1 VSAVTRG
8 ATGPGMAGRVRELAP
23 SLLAGFLLPAVVY
36 WLVRPHVGGDAAAL
50 AIGGA
55 VPALW
60 TVLRLAFW
68 RRVDPAALVGTAA
81 FAGAAVVSV
90 LTGGSSLPLKLHDAV
105 VTGALGLA
113 CLVSVAIRRPLLG
126 LLGRR
131 LGTPHALGAGTAIAG
146 VTLIVHAAAHT
157 LVALALPTSSYVI
170 VSRVVGLPI
179 YAAGALALIWYL
191 RRQAAA

>member
-1 VSAVTRG
+1 MSAVTRD
-8 ATGPGMAGRVRELAP
+8 AVGPGMARRMRALAP

-55 VPALW
+55 VPAAW
-60 TVLRLAFW
+60 TVLRLAGW
-68 RRVDPAALVGTAA
+68 RRVDPVALVGTVA
-81 FAGAAVVSV
+81 FAAAAVVSV

-113 CLVSVAIRRPLLG
+113 CLVSVAIRWPLLR

-131 LGTPHALGAGTAIAG
+131 LGTPHALAAGTAIAG
-146 VTLIVHAAAHT
+146 VTLVVHAAAHT
-157 LVALALPTSSYVI
+157 LVALTLPTSSYVV

-179 YAAGALALIWYL
+179 YAVGAVTLVWYL